1 MENYHQVYTILIS
14 KLWNLPLPSCI
25 IVVQLSYN
33 CLSEF
38 FIENDLFSSKQPGF
52 EEGDLCI
59 TQLLS
64 ISHEIY
70 KSLDNGYKDR
80 GVFFYISK
88 VFNKVYRNGT
98 IYELKQNGVTYN
110 LLNIVIN
117 FLDAREESVVLSGQ
131 YFYAK
136 MLK

>member
-1 MENYHQVYTILIS
+1 ML
-14 KLWNLPLPSCI
+14 K
-25 IVVQLSYN
+25 LSYN

-59 TQLLS
+59 NQLLS

-80 GVFFYISK
+80 GVLFYISK
-88 VFNKVYRNGT
+88 AFNKVYRNGT